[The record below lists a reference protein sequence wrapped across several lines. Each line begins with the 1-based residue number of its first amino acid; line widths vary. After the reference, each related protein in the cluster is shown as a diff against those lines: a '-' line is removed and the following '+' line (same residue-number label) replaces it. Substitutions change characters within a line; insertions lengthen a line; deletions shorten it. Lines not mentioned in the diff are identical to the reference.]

1 MIRRHTGRHREISRA
16 RVWAYR
22 GATVG
27 VVAGAAALGL
37 AGSASAAP
45 DTTWDSVA
53 QCESTGNWA
62 INTGNGYYGG
72 LQFTESTWNAYGGQ
86 QYASRADLASR
97 EEQIAVAEQTLAGQ
111 GWGAWACAYAG
122 GGEGSTSRSV
132 AADSSSSDSSSS
144 DSSSSDSSSSD
155 SSSSDSASSSS
166 SSDSSSSDQSSASDD
181 RQASRSRSWDETDS
195 SSNSADETSSD
206 STDWSSTDSGSTDSG
221 STDSASTDTAP
232 ASAAD
237 GSYTVVSGDTLSEIA
252 AAQGVA
258 GGWEALYAANS
269 DIISDADLI
278 YPGQVIRLG

>member
-45 DTTWDSVA
+45 DSTWDSVA
-53 QCESTGNWA
+53 QCESSGNWA

-86 QYASRADLASR
+86 QYASRADLATR
-97 EEQIAVAEQTLAGQ
+97 EEQIAVAEQTLGGQ

-144 DSSSSDSSSSD
+144 DSSSS
-155 SSSSDSASSSS
+155 SS

-195 SSNSADETSSD
+195 SSSSADETSTD
-206 STDWSSTDSGSTDSG
+206 STDWSSTDSSSTDSS
-221 STDSASTDTAP
+221 STDAAP

-252 AAQGVA
+252 AAQRVA

-269 DIISDADLI
+269 DIISNADLI

>member
-1 MIRRHTGRHREISRA
+1 MIRRITGRHREISRA

-45 DTTWDSVA
+45 DSTWDSVA
-53 QCESTGNWA
+53 QCESRGNWA

-72 LQFTESTWNAYGGQ
+72 LQFTQSTWDAYGGQ
-86 QYASRADLASR
+86 QYASRADQATR

-111 GWGAWACAYAG
+111 GWGAWTCAYAG

-144 DSSSSDSSSSD
+144 DSSSSDPS
-155 SSSSDSASSSS
+155 SSSS

-181 RQASRSRSWDETDS
+181 RQASRSRSWDSDSNS
-195 SSNSADETSSD
+195 SSSSEQSSD
-206 STDWSSTDSGSTDSG
+206 STESSSTG
-221 STDSASTDTAP
+221 AAP

-237 GSYTVVSGDTLSEIA
+237 GTYTVVSGDTLSEIA

>member
-45 DTTWDSVA
+45 DSTWDSVA

-144 DSSSSDSSSSD
+144 DS
-155 SSSSDSASSSS
+155 ASSSS
-166 SSDSSSSDQSSASDD
+166 SSDSSSSDQPSASDD

-195 SSNSADETSSD
+195 NSNSADETSSD
-206 STDWSSTDSGSTDSG
+206 STDWSSNDSS

>member
-45 DTTWDSVA
+45 DSTWDSVA
-53 QCESTGNWA
+53 QCESSGNWA

-72 LQFTESTWNAYGGQ
+72 LQFTESTWDAYGGQ
-86 QYASRADLASR
+86 QYASRADLATR
-97 EEQIAVAEQTLAGQ
+97 EEQIAVAEQTLGGQ

-144 DSSSSDSSSSD
+144 DSSSS
-155 SSSSDSASSSS
+155 SS

-195 SSNSADETSSD
+195 SSSSADETSTD
-206 STDWSSTDSGSTDSG
+206 STDWSSTDSSSTD
-221 STDSASTDTAP
+221 AAP

-269 DIISDADLI
+269 DIIPDADLI

>member
-45 DTTWDSVA
+45 DSTWDSVA
-53 QCESTGNWA
+53 QCESSGNWA

-144 DSSSSDSSSSD
+144 DS
-155 SSSSDSASSSS
+155 ASSSS
-166 SSDSSSSDQSSASDD
+166 SSDSSSSDQPSASDD

-195 SSNSADETSSD
+195 NSNSADETSSD
-206 STDWSSTDSGSTDSG
+206 STDWSSNDSS

>member
-45 DTTWDSVA
+45 DSTWDSVA
-53 QCESTGNWA
+53 QCESSGNWA

-86 QYASRADLASR
+86 QYASRADLATR
-97 EEQIAVAEQTLAGQ
+97 EEQIAVAEQTLGGQ

-144 DSSSSDSSSSD
+144 
-155 SSSSDSASSSS
+155 SS

-195 SSNSADETSSD
+195 SSSSADETSTD
-206 STDWSSTDSGSTDSG
+206 STDWSSTDSSSTDWSSTDSS
-221 STDSASTDTAP
+221 STDAAP

>member
-45 DTTWDSVA
+45 DSTWDSVA
-53 QCESTGNWA
+53 QCESSGNWA

-86 QYASRADLASR
+86 QYASRADLATR
-97 EEQIAVAEQTLAGQ
+97 EEQIAVAEQTLGGQ

-144 DSSSSDSSSSD
+144 DSSSSDSSSS
-155 SSSSDSASSSS
+155 SS

-195 SSNSADETSSD
+195 SSSSADETSTD
-206 STDWSSTDSGSTDSG
+206 STDWSSTDSSSTDSS
-221 STDSASTDTAP
+221 STDAAP

>member
-1 MIRRHTGRHREISRA
+1 MIRRDTGRHREISRA

-62 INTGNGYYGG
+62 INTGNGFYGG

-97 EEQIAVAEQTLAGQ
+97 EEQIAVAEQTLGGQ

-144 DSSSSDSSSSD
+144 DPS
-155 SSSSDSASSSS
+155 SSSS
-166 SSDSSSSDQSSASDD
+166 SSDSSSSDQSSTRDD

-195 SSNSADETSSD
+195 SSSSADETSTD
-206 STDWSSTDSGSTDSG
+206 STDWSSTDSSSTDSS
-221 STDSASTDTAP
+221 STDAAP

>member
-45 DTTWDSVA
+45 DSTWDSVA
-53 QCESTGNWA
+53 QCESSGNWA

-86 QYASRADLASR
+86 QYASRADLATR
-97 EEQIAVAEQTLAGQ
+97 EEQIAVAEQTLGGQ

-144 DSSSSDSSSSD
+144 DSSSS
-155 SSSSDSASSSS
+155 SS

-195 SSNSADETSSD
+195 SSSSADETSTD
-206 STDWSSTDSGSTDSG
+206 STDWSSTDSSSTDSS
-221 STDSASTDTAP
+221 STDAAP

>member
-62 INTGNGYYGG
+62 INTGNGFYGG

-97 EEQIAVAEQTLAGQ
+97 EQQIAVAEQTLAGQ

-122 GGEGSTSRSV
+122 GGEGSTARSV
-132 AADSSSSDSSSS
+132 AADSSSSSSSSDSSSS

-155 SSSSDSASSSS
+155 P
-166 SSDSSSSDQSSASDD
+166 SSSDQASRSDYSSDD
-181 RQASRSRSWDETDS
+181 RQASRSRSYDETDS
-195 SSNSADETSSD
+195 NSSSADET
-206 STDWSSTDSGSTDSG
+206 GSV
-221 STDSASTDTAP
+221 STDTSSSDAAP

-237 GSYTVVSGDTLSEIA
+237 GTYTVVSGDTLSEIA
-252 AAQGVA
+252 AAQGVS

>member
-45 DTTWDSVA
+45 DSTWDSVA
-53 QCESTGNWA
+53 QCESSGNWA

-72 LQFTESTWNAYGGQ
+72 LQFTESTWDAYGGQ
-86 QYASRADLASR
+86 QYASRADLATR

-122 GGEGSTSRSV
+122 GGEGSTSRDV
-132 AADSSSSDSSSS
+132 AADSSSSSSTSE
-144 DSSSSDSSSSD
+144 
-155 SSSSDSASSSS
+155 SSSSDSASTDSASSDS
-166 SSDSSSSDQSSASDD
+166 TSSDSSSDESSWNSSSSDD
-181 RQASRSRSWDETDS
+181 RRASRSRSWDDTDS
-195 SSNSADETSSD
+195 SSTADDTSSSD
-206 STDWSSTDSGSTDSG
+206 NTDRSSTDSSST
-221 STDSASTDTAP
+221 AAP

-237 GSYTVVSGDTLSEIA
+237 GAYTVVSGDTLSEIA
-252 AAQGVA
+252 AASNVT

-269 DIISDADLI
+269 DIITNADLI

>member
-45 DTTWDSVA
+45 DSTWDSVA
-53 QCESTGNWA
+53 QCESSGNWA

-86 QYASRADLASR
+86 QYASRADLATR
-97 EEQIAVAEQTLAGQ
+97 EEQIAVAEQTLGGQ

-144 DSSSSDSSSSD
+144 DSSSS
-155 SSSSDSASSSS
+155 SS

-195 SSNSADETSSD
+195 SSSSADETSTD
-206 STDWSSTDSGSTDSG
+206 STDWSSTDSSSTD
-221 STDSASTDTAP
+221 AAP

>member
-45 DTTWDSVA
+45 DSTWDSVA
-53 QCESTGNWA
+53 ECESSGNWA

-86 QYASRADLASR
+86 QYASRADLATR
-97 EEQIAVAEQTLAGQ
+97 EEQIAVAEQTLGGQ

-132 AADSSSSDSSSS
+132 TADSSSSDSSSS
-144 DSSSSDSSSSD
+144 DSSSS
-155 SSSSDSASSSS
+155 SS
-166 SSDSSSSDQSSASDD
+166 SSDSSSSDQSPASDD

-195 SSNSADETSSD
+195 SSSSADETSTD
-206 STDWSSTDSGSTDSG
+206 STDWSSTDSRSTDSS
-221 STDSASTDTAP
+221 STDAAP

-269 DIISDADLI
+269 DIIADADLI

>member
-45 DTTWDSVA
+45 DSTWDSVA
-53 QCESTGNWA
+53 QCESSGNWA

-86 QYASRADLASR
+86 QYASRADLATR
-97 EEQIAVAEQTLAGQ
+97 EEQIAVAEQTLGGQ

-132 AADSSSSDSSSS
+132 TADSSSSDSSSS
-144 DSSSSDSSSSD
+144 DSS
-155 SSSSDSASSSS
+155 SSSS

-195 SSNSADETSSD
+195 SSSSADETSTD
-206 STDWSSTDSGSTDSG
+206 STDWSSTDSRSTDSS
-221 STDSASTDTAP
+221 STDAAP

-258 GGWEALYAANS
+258 GGLEALYAANS
-269 DIISDADLI
+269 DIIADADLI

>member
-53 QCESTGNWA
+53 QCESSGNWA

-72 LQFTESTWNAYGGQ
+72 LQFTESTWDAYGGQ
-86 QYASRADLASR
+86 QYASRADLATR

-144 DSSSSDSSSSD
+144 DSSSS
-155 SSSSDSASSSS
+155 SS

-195 SSNSADETSSD
+195 SSSSADETSTD
-206 STDWSSTDSGSTDSG
+206 STDWSSTDSSSTD
-221 STDSASTDTAP
+221 AAP

>member
-45 DTTWDSVA
+45 DSTWDSVA
-53 QCESTGNWA
+53 QCESSGNWA

-86 QYASRADLASR
+86 QYASRADLATR
-97 EEQIAVAEQTLAGQ
+97 EEQIAVAEQTLGGQ

-132 AADSSSSDSSSS
+132 TADSSSSDSSSS
-144 DSSSSDSSSSD
+144 DSS
-155 SSSSDSASSSS
+155 SSSS

-195 SSNSADETSSD
+195 SSSSADETSTD
-206 STDWSSTDSGSTDSG
+206 STDWSSTDSRSTDSS
-221 STDSASTDTAP
+221 STDAAP

-269 DIISDADLI
+269 DIITNADLI

>member
-16 RVWAYR
+16 RLWAYR

-27 VVAGAAALGL
+27 VVAGAAALGF

-45 DTTWDSVA
+45 DSTWDSVA

-72 LQFTESTWNAYGGQ
+72 LQFSQSTWEAYGGQ

-97 EEQIAVAEQTLAGQ
+97 EAQIAVAEQTLAGQ

-122 GGEGSTSRSV
+122 GGEGSTARSV
-132 AADSSSSDSSSS
+132 AEDSSSSSSDSSSS

-155 SSSSDSASSSS
+155 SSSDESSW
-166 SSDSSSSDQSSASDD
+166 DSSSDD
-181 RQASRSRSWDETDS
+181 RQASRSRSYDSESDS
-195 SSNSADETSSD
+195 SSWSEQTSSD
-206 STDWSSTDSGSTDSG
+206 STDSTDSTGSSSSD
-221 STDSASTDTAP
+221 AVP

-237 GSYTVVSGDTLSEIA
+237 GTYTVVSGDTLSEIA
-252 AAQGVA
+252 AAQGVS

>member
-45 DTTWDSVA
+45 DSTWDSVA
-53 QCESTGNWA
+53 QCESSGNWA

-86 QYASRADLASR
+86 QYASRADLATR
-97 EEQIAVAEQTLAGQ
+97 EEQIAVAEQTLGGQ

-132 AADSSSSDSSSS
+132 TADSSSSDSSSS
-144 DSSSSDSSSSD
+144 DSSSS
-155 SSSSDSASSSS
+155 SS
-166 SSDSSSSDQSSASDD
+166 SSDSSSSDQSPASDD

-195 SSNSADETSSD
+195 SSSSADETSTD
-206 STDWSSTDSGSTDSG
+206 STDWSSTDSRSTDSS
-221 STDSASTDTAP
+221 STDAAP

>member
-45 DTTWDSVA
+45 DSTWDSVA
-53 QCESTGNWA
+53 QCESSGNWA

-86 QYASRADLASR
+86 QYASRADLATR
-97 EEQIAVAEQTLAGQ
+97 EEQIAVAEQTLGGQ

-144 DSSSSDSSSSD
+144 DSSSS
-155 SSSSDSASSSS
+155 SS

-195 SSNSADETSSD
+195 SSSSADETSTD
-206 STDWSSTDSGSTDSG
+206 STDSSSTDSSSTD
-221 STDSASTDTAP
+221 AAP

>member
-45 DTTWDSVA
+45 DSTWDSVA
-53 QCESTGNWA
+53 QCESSGNWA

-86 QYASRADLASR
+86 QYASRADLATR
-97 EEQIAVAEQTLAGQ
+97 EEQIAVAEQTLGGQ

-144 DSSSSDSSSSD
+144 DSSSS
-155 SSSSDSASSSS
+155 SS

-195 SSNSADETSSD
+195 SSSSADETSTD
-206 STDWSSTDSGSTDSG
+206 STDWSSTDSRSTDSS
-221 STDSASTDTAP
+221 STDAAP

-278 YPGQVIRLG
+278 YSGQVIRLG

>member
-1 MIRRHTGRHREISRA
+1 MIRRHTGRHREVSRA

-45 DTTWDSVA
+45 DSTWDSVA
-53 QCESTGNWA
+53 QCESSGNWS

-72 LQFTESTWNAYGGQ
+72 LQFSQSTWNAFGGQ
-86 QYASRADLASR
+86 DYASRADLATR

-122 GGEGSTSRSV
+122 GGEGSTARDV

-144 DSSSSDSSSSD
+144 DSSSSESSASESSSDSSSSD
-155 SSSSDSASSSS
+155 SSSSEQSW
-166 SSDSSSSDQSSASDD
+166 SDSSNDD
-181 RQASRSRSWDETDS
+181 RQASRSRTWDDTDYS
-195 SSNSADETSSD
+195 SADETSSD
-206 STDWSSTDSGSTDSG
+206 STDWSSNDSSST
-221 STDSASTDTAP
+221 AAP

-237 GSYTVVSGDTLSEIA
+237 GTYTVVSGDTLSEIA

>member
-1 MIRRHTGRHREISRA
+1 MNRRYTGRHREISRA

-45 DTTWDSVA
+45 DSTWDSVA
-53 QCESTGNWA
+53 QCESSGNWA

-72 LQFTESTWNAYGGQ
+72 LQFTQSTWDAYGGQ
-86 QYASRADLASR
+86 QYASRADQATR

-122 GGEGSTSRSV
+122 GGEGSTARSV
-132 AADSSSSDSSSS
+132 AADSSSSDSSSDSASS
-144 DSSSSDSSSSD
+144 DSSSSSSSDWSSSDHSSSDSSSN
-155 SSSSDSASSSS
+155 
-166 SSDSSSSDQSSASDD
+166 D

-195 SSNSADETSSD
+195 SSSSAGETSSD
-206 STDWSSTDSGSTDSG
+206 STDSSSTV
-221 STDSASTDTAP
+221 TAP

-237 GSYTVVSGDTLSEIA
+237 GTYTVVSGDTLSAIA
-252 AAQGVA
+252 AAQNVA
-258 GGWEALYAANS
+258 GGWEVLYAANS
-269 DIISDADLI
+269 DIISNADLI

>member
-1 MIRRHTGRHREISRA
+1 MNRRYTGRHREISRA

-45 DTTWDSVA
+45 DSTWDSVA
-53 QCESTGNWA
+53 QCESSGNWA

-72 LQFTESTWNAYGGQ
+72 LQFTQSTWDAYGGQ
-86 QYASRADLASR
+86 QYASRADLATR

-144 DSSSSDSSSSD
+144 
-155 SSSSDSASSSS
+155 SS

-195 SSNSADETSSD
+195 SSSSADETSTD
-206 STDWSSTDSGSTDSG
+206 STDWSSTDSSSTD
-221 STDSASTDTAP
+221 AAP
-232 ASAAD
+232 AGAAD

-269 DIISDADLI
+269 DIIPDADLI

>member
-45 DTTWDSVA
+45 DSTWDSVA

-122 GGEGSTSRSV
+122 GGERSTSRSV
-132 AADSSSSDSSSS
+132 AA
-144 DSSSSDSSSSD
+144 DSSSSD

-166 SSDSSSSDQSSASDD
+166 SSDSSSSDQPSASDD
-181 RQASRSRSWDETDS
+181 RQASRSRSWDGTDS
-195 SSNSADETSSD
+195 NSNSADETSSD
-206 STDWSSTDSGSTDSG
+206 STDWSSNDSS

>member
-45 DTTWDSVA
+45 DSTWDSVA
-53 QCESTGNWA
+53 QCESSGNWA

-86 QYASRADLASR
+86 QYASRADLATR
-97 EEQIAVAEQTLAGQ
+97 EEQIAVAEQTLGGQ

-144 DSSSSDSSSSD
+144 
-155 SSSSDSASSSS
+155 SS

-195 SSNSADETSSD
+195 SSSSADETSTD
-206 STDWSSTDSGSTDSG
+206 STDWSSTDSSSTD
-221 STDSASTDTAP
+221 AAP

>member
-45 DTTWDSVA
+45 DSTWDSVA
-53 QCESTGNWA
+53 QCESSGNWA

-72 LQFTESTWNAYGGQ
+72 LQFTESTWDAYGGQ
-86 QYASRADLASR
+86 QYASRADLATR

-122 GGEGSTSRSV
+122 GGEGSTSRDV
-132 AADSSSSDSSSS
+132 AADSSSSSSSS
-144 DSSSSDSSSSD
+144 E
-155 SSSSDSASSSS
+155 SSSSDSAST
-166 SSDSSSSDQSSASDD
+166 DSISTDSSSDQSSWNSSSSDD
-181 RQASRSRSWDETDS
+181 RQASRSRSWDDTDS
-195 SSNSADETSSD
+195 SSTADDTSSSD
-206 STDWSSTDSGSTDSG
+206 NTDRSSTDSSST
-221 STDSASTDTAP
+221 AAP

-237 GSYTVVSGDTLSEIA
+237 GTYTVVSGDTLSEIA
-252 AAQGVA
+252 AASNVT

-269 DIISDADLI
+269 DIITNADLI

>member
-45 DTTWDSVA
+45 DSTWDSVA
-53 QCESTGNWA
+53 QCESSGNWA

-86 QYASRADLASR
+86 QYASRADLATR
-97 EEQIAVAEQTLAGQ
+97 EEQIAVAEQTLGGQ

-144 DSSSSDSSSSD
+144 
-155 SSSSDSASSSS
+155 SS

-195 SSNSADETSSD
+195 SSSSADETSTD
-206 STDWSSTDSGSTDSG
+206 STDWSSTDSSSTD
-221 STDSASTDTAP
+221 AAP
-232 ASAAD
+232 AGAAD